1 MSKQISKELWQ
12 KIEEEMASGWVGV
25 KFGYKGHEIS
35 VSRVSESE
43 SKTCLQVYID
53 GIIKGE
59 WISFSAE
66 NSVSDKAP
74 EVLTDVWCQKSK
86 SIYSPSEKAKLIK
99 MYGKRAVKK
108 AFPNLDNKT
117 IYYVPHFSK
126 ASVLCRQYKKLEGLE
141 LIDAYFLKSEESG
154 DEL

>member
-35 VSRVSESE
+35 VSRVRESE

-74 EVLTDVWCQKSK
+74 EIITDVWCQKK
-86 SIYSPSEKAKLIK
+86 QVNLFAIK
-99 MYGKRAVKK
+99 KGQV
-108 AFPNLDNKT
+108 NQ
-117 IYYVPHFSK
+117 
-126 ASVLCRQYKKLEGLE
+126 SVR
-141 LIDAYFLKSEESG
+141 
-154 DEL
+154 